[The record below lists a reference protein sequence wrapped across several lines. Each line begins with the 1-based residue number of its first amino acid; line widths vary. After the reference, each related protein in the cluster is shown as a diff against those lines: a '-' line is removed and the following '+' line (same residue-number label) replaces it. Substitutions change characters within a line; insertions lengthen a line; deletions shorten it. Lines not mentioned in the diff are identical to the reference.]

1 MSGLLAQF
9 IAALAPSAAGHAAN
23 SHAADTL
30 NVAATAAPIRSLA
43 EIPMSGTH
51 HMLLILPLC
60 LSIAIVYKTL
70 RCENL
75 RDIPAAAAILWGTI
89 VVGMYAV
96 GVGLWALFSLMV

>member
-1 MSGLLAQF
+1 MIGILAGVF
-9 IAALAPSAAGHAAN
+9 ALAGP
-23 SHAADTL
+23 L
-30 NVAATAAPIRSLA
+30 
-43 EIPMSGTH
+43 SGSR

-75 RDIPAAAAILWGTI
+75 REIPLASIILWGTI

-96 GVGLWALFSLMV
+96 GVALWALFSLMV